1 MYQVP
6 SPLPGAGLMIGG
18 PPQGALGDLQQ
29 LQHPFTST
37 GPSLGLYPWQQ
48 APPTRGTP
56 VGPSLIP
63 PLLPSTPN
71 TQQGGSLLPQQP
83 APQSSQQP
91 LLGQSPSPE
100 TEI

>member
-1 MYQVP
+1 MYQAP
-6 SPLPGAGLMIGG
+6 SPLPGAGLIIGG
-18 PPQGALGDLQQ
+18 PPQGALGDLQRR
-29 LQHPFTST
+29 QHPFTSA
-37 GPSLGLYPWQQ
+37 GFSLGSYPWQQ
-48 APPTRGTP
+48 APPTTGTAG
-56 VGPSLIP
+56 GPSLIP

-71 TQQGGSLLPQQP
+71 IQQGGGLLPQQP